1 MSFFINR
8 FRVSLAA
15 FFFMSVFVVM
25 ASFTFYPADCRG
37 QEQGEPLPT
46 VSLDIPEKVAFAG
59 TFIPLNRYDMRERYD
74 REQMAFT
81 YAYASTI
88 VTIKRAN
95 LYFPV
100 IEPILEQNGIPD
112 DFKYLALVESN
123 FNTRAYSSAK
133 AAGFWQFMPETARQ
147 YGLEVSNGIDERY
160 HIEKSTVAACRY
172 LNDAYDR
179 FGDWPTVAASY
190 NAGMRRIGSEQA
202 MQQAGNF
209 FDMLVF
215 DETSRYVF
223 RILAIKEILRQP
235 QKYGFYIKRE
245 HLYPSIGFT
254 EVSVA
259 GPVDDW
265 AEFAKSQGITYAQ
278 LKDFNVWIRGNTLE
292 NPEWKT
298 YVVRIPRKEDLTFDA
313 KRIRVYQKNWVVD

>member
-8 FRVSLAA
+8 FRVSLSA

-254 EVSVA
+254 EVSVT

>member
-8 FRVSLAA
+8 FRVSLSA

>member
-8 FRVSLAA
+8 FRVSLSA

-172 LNDAYDR
+172 LKDAYDR

-254 EVSVA
+254 EVSVT

>member
-8 FRVSLAA
+8 FRVSLSA

-123 FNTRAYSSAK
+123 FNTRAYSSAR

-147 YGLEVSNGIDERY
+147 YGLEVSSGIDERY

-254 EVSVA
+254 EVSVT

>member
-8 FRVSLAA
+8 FRVSLSA

-123 FNTRAYSSAK
+123 FNTRAYSSAR

-172 LNDAYDR
+172 LKDAYDR

-202 MQQAGNF
+202 IQQAGNF

-254 EVSVA
+254 EVSVT

>member
-8 FRVSLAA
+8 FRVSLSA

-172 LNDAYDR
+172 LKDAYDR